1 MKLKLK
7 EMKQKMKPYLLNKTK
22 KRIVFFS
29 VDIIEQFHLG
39 LIRLDTERNNTQC
52 KYCLKGNSF

>member
-1 MKLKLK
+1 
-7 EMKQKMKPYLLNKTK
+7 MKQKMKPYLLNKTQ

-29 VDIIEQFHLG
+29 VDITEQFHLG